1 MWTGSVYPNLAV
13 SAGGKQGK
21 IFIFIAYCY
30 LDSKL
35 CFIKI
40 PKYRS
45 QSARLAPVFAGKG
58 NSRPAASMETIGRMR
73 NKKERK
79 EEKMER
85 WRRKKLGAQ
94 VPLQYFLR
102 KKGKGSPPIFCCIC
116 HCIIYSVCGKGVMI
130 SPSDKKTVKL

>member
-1 MWTGSVYPNLAV
+1 MFSKKKKKKILPPHLLLTGLTVWTGLVYPNPAV

-79 EEKMER
+79 EEKNGEMEEEEAR
-85 WRRKKLGAQ
+85 CSGSPPIFPQKKEK
-94 VPLQYFLR
+94 VPLQYFAA
-102 KKGKGSPPIFCCIC
+102 SAIA
-116 HCIIYSVCGKGVMI
+116 
-130 SPSDKKTVKL
+130 